1 MHRLSSPIH
10 EIKEH
15 YKVVVVGSG
24 YGGAIAASRLARA
37 GQQVCLLE
45 RGVERHPGEYPNDE
59 IETLPEIQTN
69 LPSEHLGK
77 QTALYDFH
85 INDTM
90 TILVGCGLGG
100 TSLINA
106 NVSLRPDPR
115 VFDDPR
121 WPQALRD
128 DLDNLLEDGYQRAEA
143 MLKPVPYP
151 QDFPSLAKAESLEL
165 SAGAI
170 GADCYRLPINVT
182 FENGV
187 NHVGVEQR
195 ACVLCGDCI
204 SGCNYWAK
212 NTTLMN
218 YLPDARNHGAEI
230 YCQISVRRIERHD
243 DHWRLRYQVLE
254 EDQETF
260 DGPLASV
267 GADIVILAAGTLGS
281 TEILL
286 RSQMAGLSLSEKLG
300 QGFSGNGDVGGIAYN
315 ADRPVNSVGF
325 GRQKPG
331 KIKPVGP
338 TITSVIDLRKKLDV
352 NQGVVIEEGSLPG
365 SLAKGLPVALAKA
378 ARLVGED
385 TDRGLADQI
394 RELARK
400 WISMIRG
407 AYHGAVLHSQI
418 YLVMSH
424 DDSGGQLNLVNDRIR
439 IIWPDIGRQS
449 FVRLIN
455 AYLAEATQAIGGT
468 IVENPAWRM
477 LPSKNM
483 VTAHPLGGCIM
494 GEDASQGVVNH
505 KGQVFSGANGT
516 AVHDGLFVCDGAV
529 IPRSLGANPLLT
541 ISAVAERCCSLL
553 AEDNGWQ
560 IDYD

>member
-15 YKVVVVGSG
+15 YTVVVVGSG

-45 RGVERHPGEYPNDE
+45 RGMERHPGEYPNE
-59 IETLPEIQTN
+59 EFETLLEIQTN
-69 LPSEHLGK
+69 LPSDHYGK

-115 VFDDPR
+115 VFEDPR
-121 WPQALRD
+121 WPQALRED
-128 DLDNLLEDGYQRAEA
+128 VDNSLEDGYQKAMA
-143 MLKPVPYP
+143 MLKPIPYP
-151 QDFPSLAKAESLEL
+151 QDFPSLAKAESLEQ
-165 SAGAI
+165 SASVL

-182 FENGV
+182 FEDDV
-187 NHVGVEQR
+187 NHVGVEQK

-230 YCQISVRRIERHD
+230 FCQVSVRRIERHD
-243 DHWRLRYQVLE
+243 DQWHVRYQVLE
-254 EDQETF
+254 EIQDNFE
-260 DGPLASV
+260 GPLASV
-267 GADIVILAAGTLGS
+267 GADFVILAAGTLGS

-286 RSQMAGLSLSEKLG
+286 RSQKAGLSLSEKLG

-325 GRQKPG
+325 GRHQPG

-338 TITSVIDLRKKLDV
+338 TITCAIDLRDKPDV
-352 NQGVVIEEGSLPG
+352 NQGVVIEEGSVPG
-365 SLAKGLPVALAKA
+365 SLAKGLPVALAKV

-385 TDRGLADQI
+385 TDRGFSDKI
-394 RELARK
+394 REWARK
-400 WISMIRG
+400 WISRIRG

-424 DDSGGQLNLVNDRIR
+424 DDSGGHLKLVDDRIR
-439 IIWPDIGRQS
+439 IVWPDIGRQS
-449 FVRLIN
+449 FVRLVN
-455 AYLAEATQAIGGT
+455 NYLAQATQAIGGT

-477 LPSKNM
+477 LPAKNM

-494 GEDASQGVVNH
+494 AEDASQGVVNH
-505 KGQVFSGANGT
+505 KGQVFSGANG
-516 AVHDGLFVCDGAV
+516 AAIHEGLYVCDGAI

-541 ISAVAERCCSLL
+541 ISAVAERCCWLM

-560 IDYD
+560 IKYD